1 MGDKCSHH
9 CTISAP
15 FVPQQNWGYIHESD
29 LGIPCNFAGKDKCI
43 QNHTILFVA
52 FDRSETFDVQQGHA
66 VCNQSCGSKAFINDI
81 NGLIGSGSV
90 KIAII
95 MDCIS
100 NFNDNSDSQKIYTQ
114 PIKDYFNQFYR
125 MQGLIY
131 SNKGNYLAAVGRE
144 DEKDIVDKYVEM
156 FEDGRTYDQYQVADF
171 TWNFKGKPT
180 GINLTN
186 VETAFEK
193 SDTLR

>member
-1 MGDKCSHH
+1 MDT
-9 CTISAP
+9 CT
-15 FVPQQNWGYIHESD
+15 
-29 LGIPCNFAGKDKCI
+29 CNFCITIYVSGKDKCA
-43 QNHTILFVA
+43 QNHSILFVA

-66 VCNQSCGSKAFINDI
+66 VCNKSCGSQAFARDI
-81 NGLIGSGSV
+81 NTVVQHGSV

-100 NFNDNSDSQKIYTQ
+100 NYNPDADAQKVYEQ
-114 PIKDYFNQFYR
+114 PIKDYFSSFFED
-125 MQGLIY
+125 QGLIY
-131 SNKGNYLAAVGRE
+131 GNMGNYLAVVGRE
-144 DEKDIVDKYVEM
+144 DEKEILIKYKELFNQVRET
-156 FEDGRTYDQYQVADF
+156 TYSQYEAADF
-171 TWNFKGKPT
+171 MWNFKGKPT

>member
-1 MGDKCSHH
+1 M
-9 CTISAP
+9 
-15 FVPQQNWGYIHESD
+15 YIHKLCYCDHTD
-29 LGIPCNFAGKDKCI
+29 LLIPCIAGKDKCI
-43 QNHTILFVA
+43 QNYTIVFVA

-66 VCNQSCGSKAFINDI
+66 VCNKSCGSKAFVNDI
-81 NGLIGSGSV
+81 NAVIGSGSV
-90 KIAII
+90 KVAII

-100 NFNDNSDSQKIYTQ
+100 NFNLDSNTQKIYPQ
-114 PIKDYFNQFYR
+114 PIKDYFAEFYQL
-125 MQGLIY
+125 QGFIY
-131 SNKGNYLAAVGRE
+131 DNKGNYLATVGRE
-144 DEKDIVDKYVEM
+144 DEKDIVAKYVEL
-156 FEDGRTYDQYQVADF
+156 FEDQKKTSYDQYHAVDF